1 VLTVN
6 YGLGEGIMRISVRE
20 IEMLRALAAGEA
32 GFVTS
37 SHRLRLEMLGLVL
50 DGPNG
55 LRLTGAGRE
64 ASMATIPPEPQ
75 DLGNS
80 AVTFNA
86 GESQHM
92 WWRRCL

>member
-1 VLTVN
+1 
-6 YGLGEGIMRISVRE
+6 MRISVRE
-20 IEMLRALAAGEA
+20 IEMLKALAAGEA

-64 ASMATIPPEPQ
+64 ASMATVPSEPQ
-75 DLGNS
+75 ALGNP
-80 AVTFNA
+80 AGTFNA
-86 GESQHM
+86 REPQQM
-92 WWRRCL
+92 WWRRCLW

>member
-1 VLTVN
+1 MN
-6 YGLGEGIMRISVRE
+6 YGHGEGIVRISVRE
-20 IEMLRALAAGEA
+20 IEMFKALTAGEA

-64 ASMATIPPEPQ
+64 ASMLTVPSEPQ
-75 DLGNS
+75 ALGNP
-80 AVTFNA
+80 ADTFNA
-86 GESQHM
+86 GEPQQM
-92 WWRRCL
+92 WWRRCLA